1 MDIQLLKQQKII
13 LQSGYLKCGMDLSG
27 LTSRGAEDRWDS
39 LWRAMAWRRT
49 HFHFLLAFRA
59 FSMAGE
65 GELSPSHITSWLS
78 EVITVFDSYS
88 YSSYL
93 CQYPCNSIVTS
104 QSSQILFFSLSQ
116 LVNSLNS
123 ICNLG
128 PLSQV
133 LGIGTWPS
141 SGKLK

>member
-13 LQSGYLKCGMDLSG
+13 LQSGYQKYGMDLTR
-27 LTSRGAEDRWDS
+27 LTSRGKEDRQDS

-59 FSMAGE
+59 FFMAGE

-78 EVITVFDSYS
+78 EVISVFDSYS

-93 CQYPCNSIVTS
+93 CQHPCNSIVTS
-104 QSSQILFFSLSQ
+104 QSSQILFSLSQ

-123 ICNLG
+123 ICNLS
-128 PLSQV
+128 PLLQV
-133 LGIGTWPS
+133 LGIGT
-141 SGKLK
+141 